1 MRYIETNPTY
11 QHWETFFKFALG
23 TGCRIGEII
32 GIRWEDIDFE
42 KREININHSVVYY
55 SREYKDHA
63 VCSFGVSLPKTEA
76 GIRIIPLMDKLYDA
90 LKEEYA
96 WQEENGFNQTEI
108 DGMSGFIFSNRFGN
122 IHNPQAVNRAI
133 KRIYEAYNAEEIVKA
148 KREHREPILLPHF
161 SCHHLRHTFCTR
173 MCENTTDI
181 HTIQKIMGHANFQT
195 TMDIY
200 AEVTGERKHNIMKE
214 LASKLDVF

>member
-1 MRYIETNPTY
+1 
-11 QHWETFFKFALG
+11 
-23 TGCRIGEII
+23 
-32 GIRWEDIDFE
+32 
-42 KREININHSVVYY
+42 
-55 SREYKDHA
+55 
-63 VCSFGVSLPKTEA
+63 
-76 GIRIIPLMDKLYDA
+76 
-90 LKEEYA
+90 
-96 WQEENGFNQTEI
+96 
-108 DGMSGFIFSNRFGN
+108 MSGFIFSNRFGN
-122 IHNPQAVNRAI
+122 VHNPQAVNRAI

-148 KREHREPILLPHF
+148 KREHREPVLIPHF

-200 AEVTGERKHNIMKE
+200 AEVTGERKHSVMKE